1 VSRSRLESSRGV
13 SGTRTP
19 AAKEKMAGNL
29 GKKGDAETE
38 RKESKIR
45 SREVMQNSGDKFNE
59 LYNLA
64 KKLHK
69 QPREDRTSEEVE
81 FIKS

>member
-1 VSRSRLESSRGV
+1 
-13 SGTRTP
+13 
-19 AAKEKMAGNL
+19 MAGNL